1 MSRDLIKYLNIDE
14 YISVDFIFE
23 DDLIEEK
30 IKYVLLNSEIVT
42 GYKINTI
49 DGFKTYPVIEPK
61 EYFEKCLNNL
71 LINVNSNIFKKRR
84 NIKNRIQFLI
94 DIFRLPYE
102 IIFNL
107 ESYEFNFDK
116 LKISIF

>member
-1 MSRDLIKYLNIDE
+1 MSKELVKYLNIDE

-23 DDLIEEK
+23 EDLIEQK
-30 IKYVLLNSEIVT
+30 QKYVLLNSELVT

-49 DGFKTYPVIEPK
+49 DGIKIYPVIEPK
-61 EYFEKCLNNL
+61 EYFENCLNNL
-71 LINVNSNIFKKRR
+71 LINVNSNIFKNRR

-102 IIFNL
+102 IIFHIEN
-107 ESYEFNFDK
+107 YEFNFDK
-116 LKISIF
+116 LKMSIF

>member
-49 DGFKTYPVIEPK
+49 DGFKTYPVIEPR
-61 EYFEKCLNNL
+61 EYFEKCLTVPL
-71 LINVNSNIFKKRR
+71 HQGLSKD
-84 NIKNRIQFLI
+84 
-94 DIFRLPYE
+94 DIRFVC
-102 IIFNL
+102 
-107 ESYEFNFDK
+107 S
-116 LKISIF
+116 KIEDFIA

>member
-1 MSRDLIKYLNIDE
+1 MSKDLIEYLNIDE
-14 YISVDFIFE
+14 YESVDFIFE
-23 DDLIEEK
+23 EDLIEQK
-30 IKYVLLNSEIVT
+30 QKYVLLNSELVT

-49 DGFKTYPVIEPK
+49 DGLKIYPVIEPK
-61 EYFEKCLNNL
+61 EYFENCLNNL
-71 LINVNSNIFKKRR
+71 LININSNIFKKRR

-102 IIFNL
+102 IMFHI

-116 LKISIF
+116 LKLSIF

>member
-23 DDLIEEK
+23 NDLIEEK
-30 IKYVLLNSEIVT
+30 VKYVLLNSELIT

-84 NIKNRIQFLI
+84 NIKIE
-94 DIFRLPYE
+94 Y
-102 IIFNL
+102 
-107 ESYEFNFDK
+107 NF
-116 LKISIF
+116 